1 MAISNW
7 TNYAAIAPQKSGL
20 DELFSNAL
28 KGYQMERE
36 PQKMAD
42 EQESRMRDN
51 ALKAIQ
57 QKFLPQEY
65 GMKAKKFQQ
74 EQDDR
79 SYLRNLMSGG
89 MPEGGGMNMDVFKDN
104 PFARALFKSQYGV
117 DPLQQAPET
126 PEQKRQAALDLFKE
140 KEEYKAQQDAKPT
153 AAVKTLH
160 ENIIQLSPKA
170 TKAIDELIRLP
181 SPIEVPGGI
190 YRPGAKAAHSKA
202 VTAAAENYAKAK
214 GWPNTVGSLKKAEEI
229 LKRGT
234 LESDKDYRG
243 RLKGY
248 KDELEEGV
256 ALSKQFLHPNQNSDE
271 GDMITVSKW
280 GKTFRIPKSQWK
292 EFQNAK

>member
-1 MAISNW
+1 MAVQF
-7 TNYAAIAPQKSGL
+7 T
-20 DELFSNAL
+20 DFSRLPAQSPALADLLGDVL
-28 KGYQMERE
+28 KGYQTQRE
-36 PQKMAD
+36 PTRIRQ
-42 EQESRMRDN
+42 EEESRMRDN
-51 ALKAIQ
+51 AIKAIQ

-65 GMKAKKFQQ
+65 GMKAQKFQQ

-104 PFARALFKSQYGV
+104 PFARALFKNQYGV

-181 SPIEVPGGI
+181 SPLEVPGGI
-190 YRPGAKAAHSKA
+190 YRPGARAAHSKA

-229 LKRGT
+229 LRRGT

-256 ALSKQFLHPNQNSDE
+256 ALSRQFLHPNQGSDE
-271 GDMITVSKW
+271 SDMITVSKW